1 LAVREVVMRKL
12 VTGFALVWTVIFIV
26 PLVAAAG

>member
-1 LAVREVVMRKL
+1 MRKL
-12 VTGFALVWTVIFIV
+12 VTGFALVWTVVFIV